1 MAVFSVCEF
10 ERTDLPCHIVDGGQN
25 GSIQTVRPG
34 ER

>member
-25 GSIQTVRPG
+25 GVFR
-34 ER
+34 R